1 MILAA
6 NKKDLKQAKR
16 VAKKWASVDIE
27 RVIAYGEGKDDK
39 AEEIAKAMLK
49 KIPELGMEQIS
60 KITGLPLEVIN
71 ELQQS

>member
-6 NKKDLKQAKR
+6 NKKDLRQAKR

-39 AEEIAKAMLK
+39 REEIANFMIK
-49 KIPELGMEQIS
+49 KGYDVSEIS
-60 KITGLPLEVIN
+60 EITGLPLEVIN
-71 ELQQS
+71 ELLQS